1 MAFAVWAIALVMVKC
16 IVCADIPHS
25 SFGKFHYLESSYVAE
40 LHMHV

>member
-1 MAFAVWAIALVMVKC
+1 MAFAVWAIALVTC
-16 IVCADIPHS
+16 ICVVCADIA